1 MELGRLMLRA
11 STHIYSWYADEYRF
25 SIWKADEVKW
35 FLGAAGCVNTTSEPW
50 SGHDAHAIPMFVDEI
65 TNLDWIYVSFL
76 SIKIL
81 ELAKKNG
88 WSNHHLYRLNMVESP
103 WIHVF
108 IGWIIIL
115 SWWNHHFCWTSSPK
129 APSPEVLNRHI
140 RPLLE
145 CLSAEMWPLQVS
157 LNWRYSLDGLEGK
170 SAPET
175 MDSPHE
181 KWLGLSGFKVSLKP
195 THGFTI

>member
-1 MELGRLMLRA
+1 MFFLVAGEINSCE
-11 STHIYSWYADEYRF
+11 STCWREYR
-25 SIWKADEVKW
+25 
-35 FLGAAGCVNTTSEPW
+35 LCTSFPCLLMK
-50 SGHDAHAIPMFVDEI
+50 SQILIGYMSHSFQ
-65 TNLDWIYVSFL
+65 SKFL
-76 SIKIL
+76 SSQ
-81 ELAKKNG
+81 KKNG